1 MQFYIE
7 LSLCDYDN
15 CSMFNSYSTH
25 FKMYYLPF
33 LQPCGS
39 CHLPSYQL
47 WLFSDS
53 AGHDAICADRQTDT
67 ARTKAEE
74 YHALLSISNLIEKT
88 ALIIDNCDHPLQ
100 FYMLFFKSLGCFC
113 SKKLLLFYFEIA
125 MIVDLRRV
133 IFCITL
139 NVWDQTVNHAPW

>member
-1 MQFYIE
+1 
-7 LSLCDYDN
+7 
-15 CSMFNSYSTH
+15 
-25 FKMYYLPF
+25 MYYLPF

-53 AGHDAICADRQTDT
+53 AGHDAICADGQTDT

-88 ALIIDNCDHPLQ
+88 ALIIDNCDHSSSVLYAVFQ
-100 FYMLFFKSLGCFC
+100 KSRVFLFKKIIVVLFWNCDDCGFEESYFLHNIECLGPNSQPC
-113 SKKLLLFYFEIA
+113 S
-125 MIVDLRRV
+125 V
-133 IFCITL
+133 IK
-139 NVWDQTVNHAPW
+139 

>member
-1 MQFYIE
+1 MNK
-7 LSLCDYDN
+7 SLCDYDN
-15 CSMFNSYSTH
+15 CSIFNSYSTH
-25 FKMYYLPF
+25 FRLHFFPF

-53 AGHDAICADRQTDT
+53 AGHDAICADGQTDT
-67 ARTKAEE
+67 ARSKAGE

-100 FYMLFFKSLGCFC
+100 FYMSRVFLFKKFFVVLFWNCDDCGFEGYFLHNNIEYLGPNSQPC
-113 SKKLLLFYFEIA
+113 SAIK
-125 MIVDLRRV
+125 
-133 IFCITL
+133 
-139 NVWDQTVNHAPW
+139 

>member
-1 MQFYIE
+1 MQLNID

-15 CSMFNSYSTH
+15 CSMFILYTFQNIL
-25 FKMYYLPF
+25 YLPF

-53 AGHDAICADRQTDT
+53 AGHDAICADGQTDT
-67 ARTKAEE
+67 ARSKAGE

-88 ALIIDNCDHPLQ
+88 ALIINDCDHPLQ
-100 FYMLFFKSLGCFC
+100 FYMLFFKNLGCFN
-113 SKKLLLFYFEIA
+113 SKKLLLFYFETVWVYTLQ
-125 MIVDLRRV
+125 IVRKQKL
-133 IFCITL
+133 F
-139 NVWDQTVNHAPW
+139 AFFSE

>member
-1 MQFYIE
+1 MQLNIE

-15 CSMFNSYSTH
+15 CSIFNSYSTH
-25 FKMYYLPF
+25 FRLHYSPF

-53 AGHDAICADRQTDT
+53 AGHDAICADGQTDT

-88 ALIIDNCDHPLQ
+88 ALIINNCDHPLQ

-113 SKKLLLFYFEIA
+113 YKKIIIVLFLNCPT
-125 MIVDLRRV
+125 VWVWV
-133 IFCITL
+133 I
-139 NVWDQTVNHAPW
+139 QGPTVGPTCPNKGPKV